1 MYFEVYFV
9 FSALSAHSAG
19 GSGMKWK
26 SQRTLLQARP
36 DVYDIPVLDE
46 IFLALEP

>member
-9 FSALSAHSAG
+9 FSAKRALSG
-19 GSGMKWK
+19 NETKWQ
-26 SQRTLLQARP
+26 SRRTLLQARP

-46 IFLALEP
+46 IFLAFEP